1 MRLKTLAIF
10 GLIGGWL
17 LLATTSWAVPL
28 RSQVL
33 GLLEGRHWQLNPQAF
48 QKLGAGTELVLQ
60 ELADNASLT
69 NYLRFRALEALTFPQ
84 DETAAFLEA
93 FSQRT
98 APTWPGAAWRRF
110 PVGLGERIRNMC
122 NALPPRFPGIPTR
135 RCGFPQAVLSREP
148 LQSSSSASCAPNPK
162 PGSAKPSAVEFP
174 ALQNQLHLGQH
185 R

>member
-1 MRLKTLAIF
+1 MSLKTLAIF
-10 GLIGGWL
+10 GLIGVWL
-17 LLATTSWAVPL
+17 LLAATSWAVPL

-69 NYLRFRALEALTFPQ
+69 NYLRFRALEALTAFPQ

-98 APTWPGAAWRRF
+98 APHLARRGVEALSRGFGRTHPQHVQRTAAALSRHPNPQVRISAGRALKGAAPEQFQRVLRSEPEAWVR
-110 PVGLGERIRNMC
+110 E
-122 NALPPRFPGIPTR
+122 A
-135 RCGFPQAVLSREP
+135 LSR
-148 LQSSSSASCAPNPK
+148 
-162 PGSAKPSAVEFP
+162 
-174 ALQNQLHLGQH
+174 
-185 R
+185 